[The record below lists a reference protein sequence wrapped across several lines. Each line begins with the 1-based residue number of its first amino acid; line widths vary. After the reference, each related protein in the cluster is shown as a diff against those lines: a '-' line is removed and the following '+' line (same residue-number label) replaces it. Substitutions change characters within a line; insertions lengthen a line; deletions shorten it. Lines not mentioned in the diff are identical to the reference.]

1 MMRCTVY
8 DLSLEALEDQL
19 ASWGQPRFRAKQ
31 IWRWLYH
38 QTVQDWDAMA
48 NLPKPLRTRLAE
60 SFALT
65 PGRVVAVSGQPA
77 ETRKMLL
84 ELADGER
91 IEAVIIPARERNTLC
106 LSSQA
111 GCAFGCT
118 FCASGMTGL
127 TRNLSAGEMVA
138 QVVHATR
145 ELGDRPSNLVYMGI
159 GEPFDNYEAVLESV
173 RILNHP
179 DGLNIGARRITI
191 STCGV
196 VPGIERL
203 AGEGLQVELS
213 VSLHAANDELRSSIM
228 PVNRR
233 WGLDLLLAAC
243 EAYTERTRRI
253 ITFEYILVRGVNDRA
268 SDVEALVRRLR
279 PLKCR
284 VNLIPL
290 SPVAEF
296 AGVPSEEAA
305 VLRFQETL
313 QRVGINCTVRLSK
326 GTRVRAACGQLRLRH
341 RGGSEGECVGGELQ
355 KSSTG
360 GQRCPP
366 SSETT

>member
-1 MMRCTVY
+1 MRCTVY

-145 ELGDRPSNLVYMGI
+145 ELGDRPSV
-159 GEPFDNYEAVLESV
+159 
-173 RILNHP
+173 
-179 DGLNIGARRITI
+179 
-191 STCGV
+191 
-196 VPGIERL
+196 
-203 AGEGLQVELS
+203 
-213 VSLHAANDELRSSIM
+213 
-228 PVNRR
+228 
-233 WGLDLLLAAC
+233 
-243 EAYTERTRRI
+243 
-253 ITFEYILVRGVNDRA
+253 
-268 SDVEALVRRLR
+268 
-279 PLKCR
+279 
-284 VNLIPL
+284 
-290 SPVAEF
+290 
-296 AGVPSEEAA
+296 
-305 VLRFQETL
+305 
-313 QRVGINCTVRLSK
+313 
-326 GTRVRAACGQLRLRH
+326 
-341 RGGSEGECVGGELQ
+341 
-355 KSSTG
+355 
-360 GQRCPP
+360 
-366 SSETT
+366 